1 MYRIELNPVR
11 ELKVGRVHGVRYSGT
26 MPLSKLQATARVGDQ
41 AYDALHTAIV
51 TGEYEAGRRLQI
63 RDLAADLGIS
73 VMPVREAI
81 KRLEEVGLVE
91 TQPYRGAIVKEL
103 SRSELLQ
110 IYAVRGLLEIEAASL
125 GAAHVQPEDI
135 AKLHEL
141 YTQLREAIE
150 HNDVIEYLN
159 LDEEMLTI
167 VYSASGNVVLMDQ
180 IRSLWDR
187 CRIFKIMGARGDL
200 SADII
205 AKLLEFQP
213 ALIEAV
219 ENGDSEAAA
228 KVTEASIESATQ
240 RITVALEK

>member
-1 MYRIELNPVR
+1 
-11 ELKVGRVHGVRYSGT
+11 

-125 GAAHVQPEDI
+125 GAEIGRASC
-135 AKLHEL
+135 
-141 YTQLREAIE
+141 RE
-150 HNDVIEYLN
+150 
-159 LDEEMLTI
+159 
-167 VYSASGNVVLMDQ
+167 
-180 IRSLWDR
+180 R
-187 CRIFKIMGARGDL
+187 
-200 SADII
+200 
-205 AKLLEFQP
+205 
-213 ALIEAV
+213 V
-219 ENGDSEAAA
+219 ERRETG
-228 KVTEASIESATQ
+228 
-240 RITVALEK
+240 